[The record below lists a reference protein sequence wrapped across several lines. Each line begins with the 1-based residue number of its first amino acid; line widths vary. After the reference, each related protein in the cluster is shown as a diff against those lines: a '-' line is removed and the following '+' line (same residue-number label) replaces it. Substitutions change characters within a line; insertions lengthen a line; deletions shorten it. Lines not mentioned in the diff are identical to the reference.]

1 MPKKVG
7 KYEIHKTLGEG
18 TFGKVK
24 RALNSETQEW
34 VAIKV
39 LDKEKIQKQNMG
51 AQVKKEISIMK
62 LVRHPHVVQLK
73 EVLASRTKIF
83 IVLELVTGGELFDK
97 IVAEG
102 RFKEKTAR
110 FYFQQLCVGTEYCHR
125 QGVCHR
131 DLKPENLLL
140 DDQGNLKISDFGL
153 SALYEQDSDEN
164 RQSLLHTT
172 CGTPNYVAPE
182 VLADQGYDGT
192 RADTW
197 SIGVILYV
205 FLAGFLPFDEPTMA
219 ALFRKIQKADF
230 SYPSWFT
237 DEVKDLLGKI
247 LVVDSSHRWT
257 IRQIMQ
263 HSWWKK
269 DGPYANC
276 SDVDSTGMFT
286 GSDTARQTPAS
297 PPAPPAASSTSRPAP
312 METDWREHRTSGSG
326 EPQSSVVKDVDENDA
341 PPKPSPSS
349 AQQRQAYPKKLNAF
363 DLINMC
369 SGSAINRMLQGTDE
383 RAARKTLMYATHLE
397 PEQIMD
403 IIKSEF
409 AKVDGLIDQETCKN
423 DSKLRSVFDFGR
435 GHVHVKATIKIG
447 SVNPNLSL
455 VVFKRARG
463 DNISFNKHIVTLL
476 DPLAIK
482 LEASPSTAPSVRR
495 GTGVLSEGA

>member
-1 MPKKVG
+1 MPKRVG

-39 LDKEKIQKQNMG
+39 LDKDKIQKQNMG
-51 AQVKKEISIMK
+51 SQVKKEISIMK

-102 RFKEKTAR
+102 RFRERTAR

-153 SALYEQDSDEN
+153 SALYEQDAEAD

-182 VLADQGYDGT
+182 VLADQGYDGAL
-192 RADTW
+192 ADTW

-205 FLAGFLPFDEPTMA
+205 FLAGFLPFDETTMS
-219 ALFRKIQKADF
+219 ALFRKIQKADYSF
-230 SYPSWFT
+230 PSWFT
-237 DEVKDLLGKI
+237 EEVRDLLDKI
-247 LVVDSSHRWT
+247 LTVNPDKRWT

-276 SDVDSTGMFT
+276 SDIDATGVHVDEGGESEAHG
-286 GSDTARQTPAS
+286 AS
-297 PPAPPAASSTSRPAP
+297 ASAAEQDDEDDEDVPPAVP
-312 METDWREHRTSGSG
+312 MGNG
-326 EPQSSVVKDVDENDA
+326 AGNGVVYDVDENDQ
-341 PPKPSPSS
+341 SQSS
-349 AQQRQAYPKKLNAF
+349 SSKGGAAKQFPKKINAF

-369 SGSAINRMLQGTDE
+369 SGSAINRMMQQNVDDKNN
-383 RAARKTLMYATHLE
+383 RKALLYASSKPPAE
-397 PEQIMD
+397 IMQIVMDKFKGMEGFIEQ
-403 IIKSEF
+403 S
-409 AKVDGLIDQETCKN
+409 TYKN
-423 DSKLRSVFDFGR
+423 DSKLRTVFDFGR
-435 GHVHVKATIKIG
+435 GHVHVKVTIRIA
-447 SVNPNLSL
+447 SEDPVLCL

-463 DNISFNKHIVTLL
+463 DLISFNKNISETLSS
-476 DPLAIK
+476 LA
-482 LEASPSTAPSVRR
+482 A
-495 GTGVLSEGA
+495 VLQDVNAGDEMVDVQMG

>member
-24 RALNSETQEW
+24 RALNTETQEW

-62 LVRHPHVVQLK
+62 LVRHPHVVQLN

-140 DDQGNLKISDFGL
+140 DNQGNLKISDFGL
-153 SALYEQDSDEN
+153 SALYDQGGTD
-164 RQSLLHTT
+164 RATLLHTT

-182 VLADQGYDGT
+182 VLADRGYDGAS
-192 RADTW
+192 ADTW

-230 SYPSWFT
+230 TYPTWFAE
-237 DEVKDLLGKI
+237 DVKDLLNSI
-247 LVVDSSHRWT
+247 LVVKPKQRWSIT
-257 IRQIMQ
+257 QIIE
-263 HSWWKK
+263 HPWWKK
-269 DGPYANC
+269 DGPYADIA
-276 SDVDSTGMFT
+276 DVNATALQQPSTLP
-286 GSDTARQTPAS
+286 DQANL
-297 PPAPPAASSTSRPAP
+297 
-312 METDWREHRTSGSG
+312 
-326 EPQSSVVKDVDENDA
+326 VKDEEEQGQEDSDSDEDMLPVANQEVAAQAGQDNAGNVVDNVDESA
-341 PPKPSPSS
+341 
-349 AQQRQAYPKKLNAF
+349 AQQAQGETLNKIIQNEDEKKSKKTFLYVSPKAVHEIME
-363 DLINMC
+363 LIRNKF
-369 SGSAINRMLQGTDE
+369 SSIEGFV
-383 RAARKTLMYATHLE
+383 
-397 PEQIMD
+397 EQQTY
-403 IIKSEF
+403 KE
-409 AKVDGLIDQETCKN
+409 G
-423 DSKLRSVFDFGR
+423 SKLRAEFDLGR
-435 GHVHVKATIKIG
+435 GRVKVKVSIKLANKQPI
-447 SVNPNLSL
+447 LCL
-455 VVFKRARG
+455 VVVKRAGG
-463 DNISFNKHIVTLL
+463 DLISFQKISEEL
-476 DPLAIK
+476 DTIGDMLQQ
-482 LEASPSTAPSVRR
+482 SPQ
-495 GTGVLSEGA
+495 

>member
-7 KYEIHKTLGEG
+7 KYSIHRTLGEG

-24 RALNSETQEW
+24 KAYSEEDGEW

-39 LDKEKIQKQNMG
+39 LDKEKIQRQNMG
-51 AQVKKEISIMK
+51 SQVKKEISIMK

-97 IVAEG
+97 IVSEG
-102 RFKEKTAR
+102 RFKEKSAR

-153 SALYEQDSDEN
+153 SALYEQDAEAD

-182 VLADQGYDGT
+182 VLADQGYDGSL
-192 RADTW
+192 ADTW

-230 SYPSWFT
+230 TYPSWFT
-237 DEVKDLLGKI
+237 PEVKDLLSKI
-247 LVVDSSHRWT
+247 LVVDHTKRYT
-257 IRQIMQ
+257 IRQIME
-263 HSWWKK
+263 HPWWRK
-269 DGPYANC
+269 DGPYADC
-276 SDVDSTGMFT
+276 SDIDATGGVSSMPSMEEDEDNLDEDEDNLDEDEDEPMAT
-286 GSDTARQTPAS
+286 
-297 PPAPPAASSTSRPAP
+297 PAASSPPKAPA
-312 METDWREHRTSGSG
+312 DLGSTPRAG
-326 EPQSSVVKDVDENDA
+326 FVVRDVDENDQA
-341 PPKPSPSS
+341 QAATAGRERGEFPKHI
-349 AQQRQAYPKKLNAF
+349 NAF

-369 SGSAINRMLQGTDE
+369 SGSAINRMLQSGDE
-383 RAARKTLMYATHLE
+383 KSSRKTHLYASHRQPHE
-397 PEQIMD
+397 IMVFIKQRFQSMDCFVEQT
-403 IIKSEF
+403 SY
-409 AKVDGLIDQETCKN
+409 KN
-423 DSKLRSVFDFGR
+423 ESKLRAIFDV
-435 GHVHVKATIKIG
+435 GHGQIHVKVTIKIA
-447 SVNPNLSL
+447 SEDPILCL
-455 VVFKRARG
+455 IVFKRARG
-463 DNISFNKHIVTLL
+463 DLISFERQISASIDSIVQELQ
-476 DPLAIK
+476 
-482 LEASPSTAPSVRR
+482 ASS
-495 GTGVLSEGA
+495 

>member
-83 IVLELVTGGELFDK
+83 IVLEIVTGGELFDK
-97 IVAEG
+97 IVADG
-102 RFKEKTAR
+102 HFNEKTAR

-153 SALYEQDSDEN
+153 SALYDQGTETD
-164 RQSLLHTT
+164 RQALLHTT

-192 RADTW
+192 MADTW
-197 SIGVILYV
+197 SVGVILYV
-205 FLAGFLPFDEPTMA
+205 FIAGFLPFDESTMA

-230 SYPSWFT
+230 SYPSWFSE
-237 DEVKDLLGKI
+237 EVKDLLGHI
-247 LVVDSSHRWT
+247 LVVNPSRRWT

-263 HSWWKK
+263 HPWWQA

-276 SDVDSTGMFT
+276 LDVDATGQVSEDMLSTG
-286 GSDTARQTPAS
+286 AP
-297 PPAPPAASSTSRPAP
+297 PPAPPAFQGAPRHRGSHRMDVEAP
-312 METDWREHRTSGSG
+312 MQASGARADPHNVVRDLEDHDSATSQAS
-326 EPQSSVVKDVDENDA
+326 QSSQIAADQF
-341 PPKPSPSS
+341 PKHV
-349 AQQRQAYPKKLNAF
+349 NAF

-369 SGSAINRMLQGTDE
+369 SGSAINRMLQNGDE
-383 RAARKTLMYATHLE
+383 KSQRRILMFATSRSPSEIMEIVKSDFEGIEGFLEQKTY
-397 PEQIMD
+397 
-403 IIKSEF
+403 
-409 AKVDGLIDQETCKN
+409 KN

-435 GHVHVKATIKIG
+435 GHVHTKATVKIA
-447 SVNPNLSL
+447 SENPDLCL

-463 DNISFNKHIVTLL
+463 DLISFNSKIASRL
-476 DPLAIK
+476 DMLA
-482 LEASPSTAPSVRR
+482 LSLGARPAVARRASY
-495 GTGVLSEGA
+495 EMDDKE

>member
-7 KYEIHKTLGEG
+7 KYAIHRTLGEG

-24 RALNSETQEW
+24 KAYSEEDGEW

-39 LDKEKIQKQNMG
+39 LDKEKIQRQNMG
-51 AQVKKEISIMK
+51 SQVKKEISIMK

-153 SALYEQDSDEN
+153 SALYEQDAEAD

-182 VLADQGYDGT
+182 VLADQGYDGAL
-192 RADTW
+192 ADTW

-219 ALFRKIQKADF
+219 ALFRKIQRADF
-230 SYPSWFT
+230 TYPSWFT
-237 DEVKDLLGKI
+237 PEVKDLLGKI
-247 LVVDSSHRWT
+247 LVVDHTKRWT

-263 HSWWKK
+263 HPWWRK

-276 SDVDSTGMFT
+276 SDVDATAGVSSAPAMEEDDDDEPMSSV
-286 GSDTARQTPAS
+286 SDPPAQAAS
-297 PPAPPAASSTSRPAP
+297 PPQPPTSRN
-312 METDWREHRTSGSG
+312 ETPSPDG
-326 EPQSSVVKDVDENDA
+326 VVHDVDENESMQTNA
-341 PPKPSPSS
+341 ETPSKGTF
-349 AQQRQAYPKKLNAF
+349 PKKVNAF

-369 SGSAINRMLQGTDE
+369 SGTAINRMLQSGDE
-383 RAARKTLMYATHLE
+383 KSSSRKTHLYASSRQPREIMAFIKQRFQSLDYFV
-397 PEQIMD
+397 EQ
-403 IIKSEF
+403 SSY
-409 AKVDGLIDQETCKN
+409 KN
-423 DSKLRSVFDFGR
+423 DSKLRAVFDI
-435 GHVHVKATIKIG
+435 GHGQVHVKVSIKVA
-447 SVNPNLSL
+447 SDDPTLCL

-463 DNISFNKHIVTLL
+463 DLISFERQI
-476 DPLAIK
+476 
-482 LEASPSTAPSVRR
+482 STAIDSIVQE
-495 GTGVLSEGA
+495 LQAMA